1 MNSESEKIKIIFAG
15 RYNSSEILTGPEK
28 VAKRIYT
35 CLSDQTNSIFI
46 EYFFDGSKYS
56 TWQKLFG
63 REREIYNQNNQI
75 FRLGFFQ
82 ILFFTIQFKPKIVH
96 ILSFE
101 RFTITFFLL
110 KFILRFKVS
119 YTIHGVVAFE
129 NSNFRRSTNSYLQF
143 KDKFAEWCL
152 IKFSNKL
159 FFLSEQS
166 INIARKFYNVKDEKI
181 VLTSNGIDEIFN
193 QVFIERQYEEKS
205 KLNVVLVAYSNRIEK
220 GLDFFLKAIQPI
232 QNDFI
237 FNIIGDNYTADD
249 QIKYYPKM
257 STAEFA
263 EFLLSQDIFISS
275 SYFDT
280 FPISTL
286 EAMAAG
292 VIPIVTAETG
302 VSRFIVSGEN
312 GFVYSYGDDASL
324 RKHLLK
330 LKEDFLLG
338 KKLSQKAAAT
348 YNQFRWHIISK
359 NYLEIFYRMLND

>member
-15 RYNSSEILTGPEK
+15 KYNPNEILSGPEK
-28 VAKRIYT
+28 VAKRIFT
-35 CLSDQTNSIFI
+35 CLSNQTDSVFI

-63 REREIYNQNNQI
+63 REKVIDDKIHQI
-75 FRLGFFQ
+75 IRLGIFQ
-82 ILFFTIQFKPKIVH
+82 ILFYAFKFKPKIVH
-96 ILSFE
+96 ISSFE

-119 YTIHGVVAFE
+119 YTINGVVAFE
-129 NSNFRRSTNSYLQF
+129 NSKFRKSITASLKI
-143 KDKFAEWCL
+143 KDKVAEWCL

-166 INIARKFYNVKDEKI
+166 INIARKYYKVVDEKI
-181 VLTSNGIDEIFN
+181 IHTTNGVDEIFN
-193 QVFIERQYEEKS
+193 QVFIERQYKEKS
-205 KLNVVLVAYSNRIEK
+205 KLNVVLVADSKRVEK

-232 QNDFI
+232 HNDFI
-237 FNIIGDNYTADD
+237 FNIIGENLNSAD

-257 STAEFA
+257 PTAEFA
-263 EFLLSQDIFISS
+263 KFLLNQDIYVSS

-280 FPISTL
+280 FPVTTL
-286 EAMAAG
+286 EVMAAG
-292 VIPIVTAETG
+292 VVPIVTSETG
-302 VSRFIVSGEN
+302 VSRYIVNGEN

-324 RKHLLK
+324 RKYLLK
-330 LKEDFLLG
+330 LKEDFQLG
-338 KKLSQKAAAT
+338 KKLSQKAAAI
-348 YNQFRWHIISK
+348 YNQFRWDEISK